1 MKLGTIV
8 YLFKKFQN
16 SSKKLMWRR
25 RDVIFRG
32 WRQKN
37 PTFLKWRYFC
47 FYSTWRVGWPLVE
60 LKICKSFQIWK
71 IKVVLGL
78 YFLMTSSH
86 FWRHFQNDVTWPDS
100 VGLSWNSTKFFLVIS
115 SNLCQS
121 LKSSQYSNQKLWL
134 TAFIAYFPNILRN
147 FRKI

>member
-1 MKLGTIV
+1 MMKLGTIV
-8 YLFKKFQN
+8 YPSKKFQN
-16 SSKKLMWRR
+16 SSKKLTWRR

-47 FYSTWRVGWPLVE
+47 FYSTWRVGWPLVG
-60 LKICKSFQIWK
+60 LKIHKSFQIWK

-86 FWRHFQNDVTWPDS
+86 FWRHFQNDVIYCDG
-100 VGLSWNSTKFFLVIS
+100 VGPSW
-115 SNLCQS
+115 
-121 LKSSQYSNQKLWL
+121 
-134 TAFIAYFPNILRN
+134 N
-147 FRKI
+147 FRKLFHLTSVKVWSHFNDPIRSYG